1 MALLN
6 FIDGL
11 FKGDKT
17 KTKPPVRNSTATQK
31 RYYADSSS
39 VAIEERPYYQQDSY
53 YTLVV
58 HEGTQFEKKVIPF
71 NERKTVT
78 YPSKNGLYVPEIL
91 LLEYCKY
98 GKYPKPS
105 NGYPGF
111 WWFDYGVR
119 DVGSLLDSLRS
130 REFIKWERKGNLLMN
145 LNVNELREIL
155 RAHCLSTTG
164 KKGELIERIK
174 SDIAEEDLPNNVALQ
189 KYTLTEK
196 GIEELKE
203 NAYVPY
209 MHNHR
214 HKTTDDSTFG
224 EPFTVWE
231 MNKIIAAEGRQKEW
245 KTIVGEI
252 EKQRFGVNMAGSQ
265 GTTQNL
271 RTTQEVPS
279 EKENKGE
286 ELKRFLRENR
296 KNIIAAA
303 NTEGDGF
310 FEESKGLDYCTIGND
325 KEALYQFYVAIE
337 KKFDAPALYKE
348 TAKLLHKYGLYD
360 EEVKILKKG
369 VAIVPAT
376 NRHRD
381 ELLKMLQDAMTISK
395 TR

>member
-155 RAHCLSTTG
+155 RSLPFYYG
-164 KKGELIERIK
+164 KKG
-174 SDIAEEDLPNNVALQ
+174 
-189 KYTLTEK
+189 
-196 GIEELKE
+196 
-203 NAYVPY
+203 
-209 MHNHR
+209 
-214 HKTTDDSTFG
+214 
-224 EPFTVWE
+224 
-231 MNKIIAAEGRQKEW
+231 
-245 KTIVGEI
+245 
-252 EKQRFGVNMAGSQ
+252 VNLS
-265 GTTQNL
+265 N
-271 RTTQEVPS
+271 E
-279 EKENKGE
+279 
-286 ELKRFLRENR
+286 
-296 KNIIAAA
+296 
-303 NTEGDGF
+303 
-310 FEESKGLDYCTIGND
+310 
-325 KEALYQFYVAIE
+325 
-337 KKFDAPALYKE
+337 
-348 TAKLLHKYGLYD
+348 
-360 EEVKILKKG
+360 
-369 VAIVPAT
+369 
-376 NRHRD
+376 
-381 ELLKMLQDAMTISK
+381 
-395 TR
+395 